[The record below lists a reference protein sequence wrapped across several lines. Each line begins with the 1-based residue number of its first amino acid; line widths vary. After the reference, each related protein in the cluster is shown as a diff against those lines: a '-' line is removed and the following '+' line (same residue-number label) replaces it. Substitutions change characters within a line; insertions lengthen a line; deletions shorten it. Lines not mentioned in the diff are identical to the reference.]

1 MDHPYQSNMQLPAA
15 YAVLSYDEM
24 TYLDGGSRLVL
35 GRAFGYEVSLETEGL
50 ATFFAT
56 VTANLF
62 YFIASSSFSYITGV
76 IESGYKNGLSP
87 AGTFYHSWNRMNT
100 SSKVAAVGM
109 AGLAGFYAYSQAVS
123 IYKSLRS
130 LYDAVVNPMPDF
142 SGATT
147 ATAAAA

>member
-24 TYLDGGSRLVL
+24 TYLDGGSELVL
-35 GRAFGYEVSLETEGL
+35 ARAFGYEVSVETESL

-62 YFIASSSFSYITGV
+62 YFAASTSFSYLTSV
-76 IESGYKNGLSP
+76 AESGYKNGLSP
-87 AGTFYHSWNRMNT
+87 AGTFYHSWNKMN
-100 SSKVAAVGM
+100 SASKVAAVGM
-109 AGLAGFYAYSQAVS
+109 AGLAGIYAYMQAVS

-130 LYDAVVNPMPDF
+130 LYDAIVNPMPDF
-142 SGATT
+142 SA
-147 ATAAAA
+147 ASTAAAA